1 MNLIPPEERRRRP
14 AAERPQLPSK
24 PSTIVAALALVTVAA
39 ALGLESRSLGS
50 RARTAEAERARL
62 AERISA
68 REGAAA
74 RLLADRRRLRELHAR
89 ERRLL
94 RWDEERGVLPELLRG
109 LSRRVAA
116 EVVFEEFRRRQE
128 RIWITGR
135 VTPAASVSEATSDLA
150 RVDRVLTLELLW
162 VERAPDAGLGQRFS
176 VSGEIRYNSAEPDS
190 PGTLEATSDRQP
202 AGSR

>member
-24 PSTIVAALALVTVAA
+24 PATIVAALALVAVAA
-39 ALGLESRSLGS
+39 ALGVESRSLG
-50 RARTAEAERARL
+50 RQARSAEGERARL
-62 AERISA
+62 AERIAA

-74 RLLADRRRLRELHAR
+74 RLAADRRRLGDLHAR

-116 EVVFEEFRRRQE
+116 EVVFEDFRRRQE

-135 VTPAASVSEATSDLA
+135 VAPAGSVSEATSDLA
-150 RVDRVLTLELLW
+150 RADRVLTLELLW

-190 PGTLEATSDRQP
+190 PGGPEGSSDRQR
-202 AGSR
+202 AGF

>member
-14 AAERPQLPSK
+14 AAEGPRFPSK
-24 PSTIVAALALVTVAA
+24 PSTILAAVALVTVAA
-39 ALGLESRSLGS
+39 ALGLESRSLG
-50 RARTAEAERARL
+50 RQTRTAEAERARL

-74 RLLADRRRLRELHAR
+74 RLLADRRRLRDLHAR

-109 LSRRVAA
+109 LSRRVAE
-116 EVVFEEFRRRQE
+116 EVVFEEFRRRE
-128 RIWITGR
+128 DRIWITAR
-135 VTPAASVSEATSDLA
+135 VTPAGSVSAATSDLA
-150 RVDRVLTLELLW
+150 RADRVLTLELLW
-162 VERAPDAGLGQRFS
+162 VERAPEAGLGQRFS

-190 PGTLEATSDRQP
+190 PGLLESDADRRR
-202 AGSR
+202 AGC